1 MDIGS
6 KIKELRESKGLTQ
19 KELGKRIGVTAVTI
33 TRYERGDRNPSI
45 EMLNKI
51 ADALNVP
58 LSDLILHRTQ
68 DSLEILYEV
77 PTSKNQL
84 IDRKIDCICE
94 LIAAIS
100 YEETTIRNFSFS
112 IDELFKIQEYISNQ
126 LLIKISEIKNVNY
139 TVKIKDNTL

>member
-77 PTSKNQL
+77 PPSKNQL